1 MSKLQVVV
9 PTAVGIVALVV
20 AVRAMDFGAPPQANG
35 PVAAPA
41 TPYSAAHA
49 AVQSGPGEAEEPAP
63 TF

>member
-20 AVRAMDFGAPPQANG
+20 AVRAMDFGAPPQTNG
-35 PVAAPA
+35 PVA